1 MLRTAQ
7 SRSTGRAIPGAARV
21 YRALDESQVRA
32 TTAGAG
38 IDAVFRNQLIQHV
51 KAYNAAINKGD
62 TTKPY
67 LDDRMNRLDELEHT
81 LYAWFETNKAG
92 LRANPSAA
100 GLFGLM
106 NSIQQEHKTIIGA
119 RLEAGHGLWTAD
131 VLSVQDRAAI
141 DTVWGDIVHF
151 RGPFK
156 LIERVH
162 TADGDF
168 IPLGTILDRFKI
180 EILANLARLM
190 SRPNGR
196 RLIQAIHA
204 GGDDEAIQFVM
215 SPLYKI
221 LDQNYVGMKATA
233 VVGPHASLGFTK
245 GRPRPGPGSAAG
257 VEIAPGVRDA
267 SLVDF
272 DEAGEL
278 IPSPV
283 FVGLGHELIHAAH
296 YQRGTYSPGAKV
308 DALPPEYGGDLEEFL
323 TIADA
328 RKVEQIGRQRA
339 RRGNSRHLP
348 TIGAI
353 AATNAGVPTEA
364 EIRAEHGL
372 GIRHGHSTSANPV
385 LHKSVDPHTEHDVG
399 QFVKD
404 PPAWLGNWPPPAQ
417 PVVLP
422 RAAAPPPAAAQ
433 HVAAAQQPVGA
444 GTISAHLASVR
455 EWLSLFDG

>member
-1 MLRTAQ
+1 V
-7 SRSTGRAIPGAARV
+7 RSTARPIPGDGWV
-21 YRALDESQVRA
+21 YRDLDETQVRA
-32 TTAGAG
+32 TTADAG
-38 IDAVFRNQLIQHV
+38 IEAVFRNRLIQRVH
-51 KAYNAAINKGD
+51 AYNAAINRGD

-67 LDDRMNRLDELEHT
+67 LDERLNRLDELEHT

-131 VLSVQDRAAI
+131 AMSVQDRAAI
-141 DTVWGDIVHF
+141 DTVWSDIVHF
-151 RGPFK
+151 RGPFTVM
-156 LIERVH
+156 ERVH
-162 TADGDF
+162 TATGDF
-168 IPLGTILDRFKI
+168 IPLGPILDRFKI

-204 GGDDEAIQFVM
+204 GGDDKAIQFVM

-233 VVGPHASLGFTK
+233 VVAAHATLGFAK
-245 GRPRPGPGSAAG
+245 GSPAPGPGSAAG

-278 IPSPV
+278 IPSPA

-296 YQRGTYSPGAKV
+296 YQRGTYSPGTDV
-308 DALPPEYGGDLEEFL
+308 DSLPPEYGGDLEEFL

-328 RKVEQIGRQRA
+328 RKVKQIGNQRIP
-339 RRGNSRHLP
+339 RGKSKYRP

-353 AATNAGVPTEA
+353 AARNAGLPTEA

-372 GIRHGHSTSANPV
+372 GIRHGHSTSANPT
-385 LHKSVDPHTEHDVG
+385 LHKSVDPRTAHDVG

-404 PPAWLGNWPPPAQ
+404 PPTWLGNWPPPAQ
-417 PVVLP
+417 QAALP
-422 RAAAPPPAAAQ
+422 RAAPRPPAAAQ
-433 HVAAAQQPVGA
+433 HVAAAQQPAGA